1 MKGQLRS
8 LLCFNFKVINTTPLR
23 ICEILFH
30 KADAAFGLRKHSK
43 V

>member
-1 MKGQLRS
+1 MKGQFRS

-23 ICEILFH
+23 ICEIFH